1 MANVIPA
8 FNPNTAT
15 ETTQEDNPKFTGWAT
30 YKNSNGQTV
39 AVWRKNGKIDPQNK
53 GDVFYILK
61 DGNWLNGI
69 NNKVYTTVAKA
80 KEEAYAKSLEN
91 PITSQYD
98 PRIAANIGVD
108 NTQTVNNTAANS
120 ANPTATDADAL
131 AALGIANNFGI
142 GEALLSDPTYG
153 KELTAVFNLFK
164 AGKKTAALDALNK
177 TKFAQLDTDARNR
190 YIEKVQQSD
199 VYKEHLN
206 SWLIGIKRNLKQQGS
221 TLTDAELADYYLKG
235 IDDTTILD
243 NALKGGKFEAGKT
256 GGTQA
261 GSYNALLQTA
271 TRNGVS
277 MSLLPKVLGFDT
289 MDEVVKDLQTGASID
304 DYNQKI
310 RNYAKTAMPDWAK
323 KLIDQGQD
331 VTDIVSPYRAT
342 ISDVLDLPYTSID
355 VTDKHIQNALASNMS
370 LSELRKQLRKDDR
383 WQYTDAAHSEVA
395 NATKQVLQ
403 DFGFMG

>member
-1 MANVIPA
+1 MAE
-8 FNPNTAT
+8 TAA
-15 ETTQEDNPKFTGWAT
+15 QKKARL
-30 YKNSNGQTV
+30 
-39 AVWRKNGKIDPQNK
+39 A
-53 GDVFYILK
+53 
-61 DGNWLNGI
+61 
-69 NNKVYTTVAKA
+69 AAA
-80 KEEAYAKSLEN
+80 KEAAYIKSFSN

-98 PRIAANIGVD
+98 PRIGANMGVA
-108 NTQTVNNTAANS
+108 NTQVVKNTTPAPVDPTV
-120 ANPTATDADAL
+120 TDAAAL
-131 AALGIANNFGI
+131 AELGLANNYGI
-142 GEALLSDPTYG
+142 GEALLSDSIYG

-164 AGKKTAALDALNK
+164 AGKTTAALDALNK
-177 TKFAQLDTDARNR
+177 TAFAKLDTDARDR
-190 YIEKVQQSD
+190 YILKVQKSE

-206 SWLIGIKRNLKQQGS
+206 SWLIGIKRTLKQQGS

-235 IDDTTILD
+235 IDDVTILN
-243 NALKGGKFEAGKT
+243 NALKVTKFEPGKT

-261 GSYNALLQTA
+261 GSYNELLKTA

-277 MSLLPKVLGFDT
+277 ISLLPKVLGFDT
-289 MDEVVKDLQTGASID
+289 LDEVIKDLQTGASID
-304 DYNQKI
+304 DYLQKI

-342 ISDVLDLPYTSID
+342 IADVLDIPYTSID
-355 VTDKHIQNALASNMS
+355 VTDKHIQNALAGNIS

>member
-1 MANVIPA
+1 MANTPEQDKYDSELA
-8 FNPNTAT
+8 QLNNT
-15 ETTQEDNPKFTGWAT
+15 PKSSIGVAAWDQLKKSFDAKYPKGRP
-30 YKNSNGQTV
+30 GTV
-39 AVWRKNGKIDPQNK
+39 ATD
-53 GDVFYILK
+53 
-61 DGNWLNGI
+61 
-69 NNKVYTTVAKA
+69 
-80 KEEAYAKSLEN
+80 
-91 PITSQYD
+91 
-98 PRIAANIGVD
+98 
-108 NTQTVNNTAANS
+108 TAVTN
-120 ANPTATDADAL
+120 ADAL
-131 AALGIANNFGI
+131 GTLSTANNYGI
-142 GEALLSDPTYG
+142 GEALLTDPTYG
-153 KELTAVFNLFK
+153 KELTAVFDLFK
-164 AGKKTAALDALNK
+164 AGKTTAALDALNK

-190 YIEKVQQSD
+190 YVEKVQKSD

-206 SWLIGIKRNLKQQGS
+206 SWLIGIKRTLKQQGS
-221 TLTDAELADYYLKG
+221 TLTDTELADYYLKG

-243 NALKGGKFEAGKT
+243 NALKGGKFEPGKT

-261 GSYNALLQTA
+261 GSYNTLLQTA

-289 MDEVVKDLQTGASID
+289 LDEVVKDLQTGASID

-355 VTDKHIQNALASNMS
+355 VTDKHIQNALAGNIS

-395 NATKQVLQ
+395 NVTKQVLQ